1 VRYNYIQITD
11 DLGDIMIKKRRT
23 HAVAK
28 AADPAAVHVKKTGLS
43 TNIWL
48 LVIATTAIT
57 GFFVGTR
64 SDHILAI
71 VAPLFG
77 QKASTGQLD
86 LSSVQ
91 ATYRALSANFDG
103 TLDETALVE
112 GANRGLVAS
121 LNDQYTIFMNAKEAS
136 AFQDDLTGTIGGGI
150 GAEISIRSE
159 KVTIIRVLKDNPAI
173 KAGLLAGDVVAKIND
188 ESTDGWT
195 VEKAVGKIRGE
206 EGTTVKLQ
214 VQRGTEAK
222 EFTVTRA
229 VVTNPSV
236 DSSVNNGIGT
246 LTISRFD
253 GETGSLA
260 RAAAKS
266 FKDQNVQS
274 VVLDLRGN
282 GGGYVDAAQDVAGLW
297 LNNKVIVTER
307 TNGKVVDELKSGT
320 NPILAGIPT
329 VVLVNGSSASASE
342 IVAGALQDYGVA
354 KLFGEQTF
362 GKGSVQRLVG
372 LPDGAQLKVTIARWY
387 TPNGK
392 NITTEGIKV
401 DVPVALTQDDAN
413 AGKDPQ
419 MDAAIKQLGL

>member
-1 VRYNYIQITD
+1 
-11 DLGDIMIKKRRT
+11 MINKRRRSRT
-23 HAVAK
+23 TAHVAEPTE
-28 AADPAAVHVKKTGLS
+28 ATVKKTGLS

-48 LVIATTAIT
+48 LVIATTAIA

-64 SDHILAI
+64 TDQIFAI

-77 QKASTGQLD
+77 QKVATGQLD

-91 ATYRALSANFDG
+91 STYRALSANFDG
-103 TLDETALVE
+103 TLDDAALVE

-121 LNDQYTIFMNAKEAS
+121 LNDQYTIFMNAKEAG
-136 AFQDDLTGTIGGGI
+136 AFQDDLSGTIGGGI
-150 GAEISIRSE
+150 GAEISLRNE
-159 KVTIIRVLKDNPAI
+159 KVTIVRVLKDNPAI
-173 KAGLLAGDVVAKIND
+173 KAGLAAGDVVVKIND
-188 ESTDGWT
+188 EVTDGWT
-195 VEKAVGKIRGE
+195 VEKSVGKIRGE
-206 EGTTVKLQ
+206 AGTTVKLEI
-214 VQRGTEAK
+214 QRGSEVK

-229 VVTNPSV
+229 VVSNPSV
-236 DSSVNNGIGT
+236 DSSVKDGVGT

-260 RAAAKS
+260 RAAASS
-266 FKDQNVQS
+266 FKDQGVKA

-297 LNNKVIVTER
+297 LNNKIIVTER
-307 TNGKVVDELKSGT
+307 SNGKVVDELKSGS
-320 NPILAGIPT
+320 NPILNGIPT
-329 VVLVNGSSASASE
+329 VVLVNGASASASE

-354 KLFGEQTF
+354 KLVGEQTF

-401 DVPVALTQDDAN
+401 DIQSALTQDDVN

-419 MDAAIKQLGL
+419 FDAALKQLGL